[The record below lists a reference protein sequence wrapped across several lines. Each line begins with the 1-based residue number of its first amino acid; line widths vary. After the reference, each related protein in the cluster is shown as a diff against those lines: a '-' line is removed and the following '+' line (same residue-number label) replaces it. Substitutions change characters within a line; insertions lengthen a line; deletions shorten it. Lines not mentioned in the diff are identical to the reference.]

1 MARAPWAK
9 KKQNPEELIVE
20 GQSEDGIILEEEQ
33 APEAPEEPK
42 KKEPKGKA
50 PKGIVVGNS
59 HVDFTPKI
67 FRDGVEA
74 RASKRR
80 WILGNVAL
88 LAACGLVG
96 GTLFGTT
103 IPLNIELDSTTASNV
118 QLQSALS
125 QYADLTN
132 ALEQKSGIETKL
144 NVAAGG
150 EINWTALLG
159 DLESQ
164 LPAGTI
170 IQSIAINQGDPASGI
185 GASILLSFQAD
196 SPLGYAD
203 TLNAVENMAG
213 ISNVKIGGMTSSGE
227 GYVFS
232 STMNYDASILTNRYP
247 VSSAEAQQQN
257 IPSLTEELPEETFPE
272 DLSEEPLE
280 DQTRDVPAD
289 GQEEATTEEGEN

>member
-1 MARAPWAK
+1 MAKTPWAK
-9 KKQNPEELIVE
+9 KKQEPQEAIVE
-20 GQSEDGIILEEEQ
+20 PEDGIILEEEQ
-33 APEAPEEPK
+33 VPEEPK

-50 PKGIVVGNS
+50 PKGIVVGGT

-74 RASKRR
+74 RESKRR

-88 LAACGLVG
+88 LAACGIVG
-96 GTLFGTT
+96 GALFGAT
-103 IPLNIELDSTTASNV
+103 IPMKIELDSATASNI

-144 NVAAGG
+144 NIAAGG

-170 IQSIAINQGDPASGI
+170 IQSIAINQGDTANGI
-185 GASILLSFQAD
+185 GASILLGFQAD

-203 TLNAVENMAG
+203 TLNAVESMAG

-247 VSSAEAQQQN
+247 NPNAEAQQQN
-257 IPSLTEELPEETFPE
+257 VPSLTEELPEEELPE
-272 DLSEEPLE
+272 DTIEEPLE
-280 DQTRDVPAD
+280 DQTQDIPAD
-289 GQEEATTEEGEN
+289 GQEESTTEEGEN